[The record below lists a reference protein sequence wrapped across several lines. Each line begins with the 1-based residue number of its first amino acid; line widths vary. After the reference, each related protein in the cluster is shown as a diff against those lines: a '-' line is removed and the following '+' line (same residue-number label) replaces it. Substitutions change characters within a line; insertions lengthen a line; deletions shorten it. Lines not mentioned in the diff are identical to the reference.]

1 MVNRHRQNFTEKGE
15 VKKCPKELH
24 AKLRS
29 AHCRVEQS
37 EFQPHN
43 RPKPS
48 PGPGPVP
55 PVVPPVVPPY
65 VPGYNPGDRPTPVN
79 PVGPFNPPPIPPP
92 PAGGSGFPY
101 GPVIVGSVVGG
112 VGAGLLARR
121 ALQSAMRAQIDPSP
135 DTPAGSTEYQPV
147 NTEDP
152 DAPPG
157 EEPVEAQ
164 PTQTEPEVDT
174 PQEPAPD
181 PSESTPTTS
190 GTEAGA
196 DASTDTTAVGEGATT
211 AEGGAETVVGGGAT
225 DVLGAGADIGTEA
238 SVGMETT
245 SLDAGF
251 FTSAAEA
258 SVPAAE
264 ESTLLAVTGAAA
276 EATADTAGI
285 ATAAEAVA
293 ATATAADIAVAE
305 AAAAPLDVET
315 LGVSA
320 GVAAATGAAIG
331 AAAAGGIILA
341 YESAHPREPSITP
354 LTSQQL
360 SSTLGQLINSSIRTP
375 AITKTINS
383 LANAFAIGSPVYNV
397 YNGTTTSVV
406 AQLSTADLIKAR
418 ESYNSN
424 PNIFKGQDVNVLTA
438 MGLNPNLSKGSIT
451 GNFYNS
457 NVANPPPARATAQ
470 ARAAARVTAHPGD
483 VAAGGRVGLYYTP
496 EARAARATE
505 IARERATAATARAT
519 AQARAAAAARATAH
533 PGDVAAG
540 GVAAGERAQAR
551 ARAREE
557 QQQQTARAAAQARA
571 RVTAHPGDV
580 AAGGVAAGARAR
592 VEAQT
597 RARATAQAR
606 TARTASTTGGIIG

>member
-1 MVNRHRQNFTEKGE
+1 MPTRHRQNFTEKGE

-29 AHCRVEQS
+29 PHCRVEQS
-37 EFQPHN
+37 EFQPQN
-43 RPKPS
+43 RPKPSPGPS

-55 PVVPPVVPPY
+55 PF
-65 VPGYNPGDRPTPVN
+65 VPGYNPGDRPTPVE

-101 GPVIVGSVVGG
+101 GPVIAGSVVGG
-112 VGAGLLARR
+112 IGAGLLARR
-121 ALQSAMRAQIDPSP
+121 ALQSSMRAVIDPSP
-135 DTPAGSTEYQPV
+135 DQPPGSIEYQDPEAETGEGDIDTV
-147 NTEDP
+147 GDDPIEDP
-152 DAPPG
+152 
-157 EEPVEAQ
+157 
-164 PTQTEPEVDT
+164 TEPLE
-174 PQEPAPD
+174 
-181 PSESTPTTS
+181 PTTATTTTTTS
-190 GTEAGA
+190 TTEAGEGA
-196 DASTDTTAVGEGATT
+196 GEAGEAGEGAGEAGEGA
-211 AEGGAETVVGGGAT
+211 AEIGGGTT
-225 DVLGAGADIGTEA
+225 DVLGAGADIGSEA
-238 SVGMETT
+238 SSAMTTT

-285 ATAAEAVA
+285 ATAAEAVT
-293 ATATAADIAVAE
+293 ATATAGDIAVAE

-315 LGVSA
+315 LGISA

-341 YESAHPREPSITP
+341 YESAHPREPSITQ

-360 SSTLGQLINSSIRTP
+360 SSTLGKLINSSIRTP

-383 LANAFAIGSPVYNV
+383 LANAFAVGSPVYNV

-406 AQLSTADLIKAR
+406 AQLSNKDLIKAQA
-418 ESYNSN
+418 SYNSN
-424 PNIFKGQDVNVLTA
+424 PNVFKGQDVNVLTA

-457 NVANPPPARATAQ
+457 NVANPPPATPPSTPAPTTGGDTNQKPATA
-470 ARAAARVTAHPGD
+470 TATR
-483 VAAGGRVGLYYTP
+483 RVGLYYTP

-540 GVAAGERAQAR
+540 GVAAGARAQAR
-551 ARAREE
+551 ARARERATAA
-557 QQQQTARAAAQARA
+557 TARAAAQARA

-580 AAGGVAAGARAR
+580 AAGGVAAGARA
-592 VEAQT
+592 AAT
-597 RARATAQAR
+597 ARATAQAR